1 MFYDELNKVL
11 EEFIGGYYREKDYTL
26 VRNFTDIILS
36 SKSPWCNA
44 IYHSKM
50 GLDKCQEYSI
60 DFLGS
65 ISPKYGEHLSKLI
78 DHGKIEFKPGNGI
91 SSVDVREGVKF
102 LKVYHRGTI
111 EDSYTLTHETM
122 HEINLDV
129 DNATNNWDLM
139 TEAFSILAEKLQKDY
154 FAKLSEVP
162 RNYRHNEHD
171 TLYALYCRAV
181 VMDFELRLIRAY
193 HKFGGVNQSVVRNLL
208 TPRGQGRFYASL
220 NSEDLQDIVDK
231 QELSFHLLQR
241 DIIGGV
247 LSTHMYERIS
257 NKPKLIKEFVEL
269 NDSCNEM
276 DFVDT
281 LKYLDLDVVDEDAV
295 VLSKRSIR
303 KLRSEYIKRCKDLTR

>member
-11 EEFIGGYYREKDYTL
+11 EEFVGDYYKGKDYVL
-26 VRNFTDIILS
+26 IRNFTDIILS

-60 DFLGS
+60 DFLSS
-65 ISPKYGEHLSKLI
+65 ISPKYGDRLSKLLDYGMI
-78 DHGKIEFKPGNGI
+78 DFKSGDGI
-91 SSVDVREGVKF
+91 SSVEVREGAKF
-102 LKVYHRGTI
+102 IEVYHRGTI

-122 HEINLDV
+122 HEINMDV
-129 DNATNNWDLM
+129 ENATANWNLM
-139 TEAFSILAEKLQKDY
+139 TEGFSMLAEKLQKDY
-154 FAKLSEVP
+154 FARLPEVP

-181 VMDFELRLIRAY
+181 VMDFELKLIHAY

-208 TPRGQGRFYASL
+208 APRGQGRFYASL
-220 NSEDLQDIVDK
+220 NSEDLQDIVARK
-231 QELSFHLLQR
+231 EMSFDMLQR
-241 DIIGGV
+241 NIVGGI

-257 NKPKLIKEFVEL
+257 NRPKLIKEFVEL

-281 LKYLDLDVVDEDAV
+281 LKYLDLDVVDADSV